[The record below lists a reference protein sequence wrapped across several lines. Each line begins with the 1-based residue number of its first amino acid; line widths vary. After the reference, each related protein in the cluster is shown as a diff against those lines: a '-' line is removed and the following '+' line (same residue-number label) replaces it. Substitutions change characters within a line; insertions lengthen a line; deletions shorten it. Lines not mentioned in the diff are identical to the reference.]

1 MTNSTKQAAVAAV
14 LLLTSIAATAHAE
27 DKPEVVIGS
36 VVASTGPA
44 SALGIPERN
53 AIALFEEE
61 LAKRSDLPFK
71 VRFVTYDDSSDPTR
85 SVASVR
91 KLIDD
96 DRAHIVICCTT
107 TPSSMA
113 ILDVVKGGK
122 TPNMALGSA
131 ATIVEPASERF
142 WTFKTVP
149 TESLMF
155 KRIFDHMKAHG
166 IRKVAFAG
174 LEDSYGESGKIEFE
188 RAAAEYGIEIV
199 ASARFSRTDT
209 NFTPQAL
216 RLSQAD
222 PDAVYFHAIPPSAN
236 LAHQA
241 LTRVGYRK
249 PIYHGAGVANWAFLG
264 INSSS
269 IEGALAGVGA
279 VMVYDQLPAE
289 NVLKPILDSLVG
301 KYKAK
306 FGAAKADMFTVS
318 GWDSVLVSIEAMKRA
333 MAAGASPKDIEAFR
347 AKTRDAIETIKEY
360 PAATGIYNYSAND
373 HLGLDTRGMFVA
385 VVRNGRFEIAK

>member
-1 MTNSTKQAAVAAV
+1 MTFDRFATVAAV
-14 LLLTSIAATAHAE
+14 LILTSITASASAG

-44 SALGIPERN
+44 SGLGIPERN
-53 AIALFEEE
+53 AINLFEED
-61 LAKRSDLPFK
+61 LAKRTDLPFR

-85 SVASVR
+85 SVINVR
-91 KLIDD
+91 KLIEDD
-96 DRAHIVICCTT
+96 KAHIVICCTT

-113 ILDVVKGGK
+113 ILDVVKNGK
-122 TPNMALGSA
+122 TANMALGSA
-131 ATIVEPASERF
+131 ATIVEPVNERF

-166 IRKVAFAG
+166 IKKVAFAG
-174 LEDSYGESGKIEFE
+174 LDDSYGDSGKVEFE
-188 RAAAEYGIEIV
+188 RAAKEYGIQVV
-199 ASARFSRTDT
+199 ASERFSRTDT

-222 PDAVYFHAIPPSAN
+222 PDAVYLHAIPPSAN
-236 LAHQA
+236 LVHQA
-241 LTRVGYRK
+241 LSRVGFRK
-249 PIYHGAGVANWAFLG
+249 AIYHGAGVANWTFLG
-264 INSSS
+264 INPSS
-269 IEGALAGVGA
+269 IEGGLAGVGA
-279 VMVYDQLPAE
+279 VMVYDRIPAE
-289 NVLKPILDSLVG
+289 SVLKPVLDNLVE
-301 KYKAK
+301 KYELK
-306 FGAAKADMFTVS
+306 FGGAKPDMFTVS

-333 MAAGASPKDIEAFR
+333 MAAGISPKDIDAFR

-360 PAATGIYNYSAND
+360 PSATGVYNYSATD

-385 VVRNGRFEIAK
+385 VVHNGRFEIAK